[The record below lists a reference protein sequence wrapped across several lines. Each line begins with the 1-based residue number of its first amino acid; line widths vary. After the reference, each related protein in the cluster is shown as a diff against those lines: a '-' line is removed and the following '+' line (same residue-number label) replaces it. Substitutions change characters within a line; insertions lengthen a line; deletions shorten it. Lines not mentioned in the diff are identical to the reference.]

1 MFAYFLSLL
10 SFLCV
15 LLSHQGGEVVITINE
30 RFKILRKSFNMNQE
44 EWGNILGITRP
55 GVSDIESGRR
65 NVTDKHIRLICV
77 DAING
82 KYVNEEWLRTG
93 QGDMIIE
100 LPKEDEVAA
109 YVEDLLADD
118 GENELYN
125 IIKAIMRTYNELSPK
140 SQEVLRDASAKLV
153 KNLQKEKED

>member
-1 MFAYFLSLL
+1 MNTISDRILFLIEEKKITKTEFANTLN
-10 SFLCV
+10 
-15 LLSHQGGEVVITINE
+15 ITQAYVS
-30 RFKILRKSFNMNQE
+30 KITNK
-44 EWGNILGITRP
+44 GATP
-55 GVSDIESGRR
+55 SD
-65 NVTDKHIRLICV
+65 RLMEDICE
-77 DAING
+77 
-82 KYVNEEWLRTG
+82 KFSVNEEWLRTG

-100 LPKEDEVAA
+100 LPEEDEVAA

>member
-1 MFAYFLSLL
+1 MN
-10 SFLCV
+10 
-15 LLSHQGGEVVITINE
+15 TINE
-30 RFKILRKSFNMNQE
+30 RFKILRKACNMNQE

-65 NVTDKHIRLICV
+65 NVTDKHIKLLCV
-77 DAING
+77 ESVQG
-82 KYVNEEWLRTG
+82 KYISEDWLRNEEGEMFIT
-93 QGDMIIE
+93 IPE
-100 LPKEDEVAA
+100 EDEMAA

-153 KNLQKEKED
+153 ENLKKERED

>member
-1 MFAYFLSLL
+1 MNTR
-10 SFLCV
+10 
-15 LLSHQGGEVVITINE
+15 I
-30 RFKILRKSFNMNQE
+30 KKLRKTLDLTMEDF
-44 EWGNILGITRP
+44 GKRVGVTRTAI
-55 GVSDIESGRR
+55 SNIESGNR
-65 NVTDKHIRLICV
+65 NVTEQMFKLVCREF
-77 DAING
+77 N
-82 KYVNEEWLRTG
+82 VNEEWLRTG
-93 QGDMIIE
+93 DGEMFVA
-100 LPKEDEVAA
+100 LPIEDEVAA